1 MIQLP
6 LKIFLVVKFQFA
18 PTPPLTKFILS
29 LQTSKFKFNNK
40 IIGKKNPQMHFH
52 SNSSPQKIFFALDL
66 GEIGASLQYIINSII
81 LKIILLRSLK
91 T

>member
-66 GEIGASLQYIINSII
+66 GEIGASLQTLNRLITVSHI
-81 LKIILLRSLK
+81 LK
-91 T
+91 